1 MKATGKNVKR
11 MLSVLL
17 CCLLLLLPLGMTA
30 GAVQADGPEY
40 EEDGS
45 RAPYIEKFNYSFVR
59 QGTSNSVK
67 FSFYARGVSTVTNIK
82 VWVEI
87 QSSQGGKWAFYMDE
101 NSDSGL
107 EGSGNPLKY
116 EYTRTLPKGQYK
128 AIFTVRAYKFL
139 IYQTSEYTT
148 TEVFIN

>member
-45 RAPYIEKFNYSFVR
+45 RAPYIHNINYGFVR
-59 QGTSNSVK
+59 DGNSNYVDFHFK
-67 FSFYARGVSTVTNIK
+67 ATGVSTVTNIK

-107 EGSGNPLKY
+107 EGSGNPLDYK
-116 EYTRTLPKGQYK
+116 YTRTLPKGQYK

-148 TEVFIN
+148 TEIFIN